1 MPPDLTA
8 VDAALSCLDAAWAAL
23 DRGDVA
29 KAERLVARAMKLA
42 PSDDARRLAAAVRAR
57 AASSRGGTGP
67 SASSGGG
74 AAPPDGVRQ
83 RRATAPDAP
92 SSRPPPTPDQV
103 ATVATVLQAGS
114 DYYRVLGLERGAGE
128 AEVKKAYRRLA
139 LRLHPDKNAA
149 PRASDAFKLAARAFA
164 CLSDPSKRRVYD
176 AGGGDPDHRPAGRPA
191 PQQHRGGGGGFYG
204 GGYGGGPFGPF
215 GDADFFDAED
225 IFNAFFGFPTG
236 GGGGGVRFR
245 THGGPFGGHAPP
257 RRARGQAAPPP
268 PPPSWATLLAQLAP
282 LLLLV
287 LFALLPSGSE
297 PPASLDPGG
306 GYTTRLA
313 TASARVPFY
322 VASAPDF
329 GARYPA
335 GGRDRLRVETS
346 IEAAYRDRLERAC
359 YGERVVAARAAR
371 GSLFGRGQKEPPPMP
386 ACEELVTR
394 FHGGGGQQGY
404 GG

>member
-1 MPPDLTA
+1 MHPDPTA
-8 VDAALSCLDAAWAAL
+8 VDAALHCLDGARAAL

-57 AASSRGGTGP
+57 AASAGNGAA
-67 SASSGGG
+67 ASSGGG
-74 AAPPDGVRQ
+74 AAAQDGVRQ
-83 RRATAPDAP
+83 RRPPMTPAP
-92 SSRPPPTPDQV
+92 SSRPAPTPDQV
-103 ATVATVLQAGS
+103 ATVATVLGAGS
-114 DYYRVLGLERGAGE
+114 DYYRVLSLERGAGE

-149 PRASDAFKLAARAFA
+149 PRAADAFKLAARAFA
-164 CLSDPSKRRVYD
+164 CLSDPAKRRVYD
-176 AGGGDPDHRPAGRPA
+176 RGGGDPDHRPAGRPP
-191 PQQHRGGGGGFYG
+191 PQQPRGGGPGFYG
-204 GGYGGGPFGPF
+204 GGGGYGGPFGPF

-225 IFNAFFGFPTG
+225 IFNAFFGFPP

-268 PPPSWATLLAQLAP
+268 PPPSWTTLLAQLAP
-282 LLLLV
+282 LLLVV
-287 LFALLPSGSE
+287 LFALLPSGST

-313 TASARVPFY
+313 TAGAHVPFY

-335 GGRDRLRVETS
+335 GGRDRLRVEAS
-346 IEAAYRDRLERAC
+346 IEAAYRERLERAC
-359 YGERVVAARAAR
+359 YGERVVASRAAR

-386 ACEELVTR
+386 ACEELVSR